1 MSALILSLTPASHQ
15 VENQTC
21 LKIACSACAIC
32 LAVEGSKSCGHSA
45 ALQSDR
51 ISSLITDKFTPLL
64 VIKIVNVYY
73 QMQKKQPSDIKSTSK
88 ETSLPGLF
96 QSCSLMLLSPPAS
109 AAGSYVIFIAFTCL
123 SVLPNVCITY
133 CNWSIFIPYFLIIFF
148 QCHLRNLNSLCVYF
162 HLVVTA
168 ALLLILCVFNN

>member
-1 MSALILSLTPASHQ
+1 MILSLTRASHQ

-32 LAVEGSKSCGHSA
+32 LAVEGSKPCGHSA

-73 QMQKKQPSDIKSTSK
+73 QMQKKQASDIKSTSK
-88 ETSLPGLF
+88 EKCLPGLF
-96 QSCSLMLLSPPAS
+96 QLLFIE
-109 AAGSYVIFIAFTCL
+109 AAVSTCL
-123 SVLPNVCITY
+123 GC
-133 CNWSIFIPYFLIIFF
+133 CFICYFMSFSCPLSCPMFILLIVIEAFLFHTFLILLF
-148 QCHLRNLNSLCVYF
+148 QWHLRNLNSLCVYF
-162 HLVVTA
+162 HLVVTT
-168 ALLLILCVFNN
+168 ALLLILCVFNS